1 MVKLSPSGMRSMIRP
16 KGNFYMRLFSSK
28 LVCISFTISLVL
40 AGCGGGGSAS
50 SGGSTAVC
58 ELPLAYANGGS
69 SGNRIDTAAQ
79 TINRQFNPC
88 AIQRVQT
95 LTVGVCLDHAQINEL
110 SAQLLLPDGSA
121 QNLNIQNGNSAG
133 ACLISGQL
141 LQTTLTSNSLQS
153 LRSLSGNWSVRVTDN
168 NQFTATPI
176 GSLVGWSLRA
186 EGLQ

>member
-1 MVKLSPSGMRSMIRP
+1 MVKLSPSGMRPMIRP
-16 KGNFYMRLFSSK
+16 KGSFNMRQFSLK

-40 AGCGGGGSAS
+40 VGCGGGGSTS
-50 SGGSTAVC
+50 SGGSVAVC

-69 SGNRIDTAAQ
+69 SGNRIDTVAQ

-110 SAQLLLPDGSA
+110 SAQLLLPDGTA
-121 QNLNIQNGNSAG
+121 QNLNIQNANSAG

-141 LQTTLTSNSLQS
+141 LQTTLSSSSLQY

-168 NQFTATPI
+168 NQTTTTPT